1 MPTFGGIFGR
11 NSLMLVRYSR
21 ARILRRGLAAA
32 TISSFAALS
41 VSPLPARG
49 DAISDKKA
57 QAAALAEQIDAQGRQ
72 VEVLAEQYN
81 GAQYHLAQVQQQ
93 LADAQQRLSQAEA
106 DADRDRL
113 ALSQEAIVA
122 YMHGGV
128 TASPTLKSINGGVD
142 LAVQEGYFQLA
153 TNNQADAL
161 DQLRK
166 SQQALKDQQQ
176 ALQVAKQDS
185 EASLASVAQRQRAVE
200 AASAASQATLNQVQG
215 DLVSLVAD
223 QQAQIQAKQQAQAQA
238 SFAAKGEVAGSA
250 AAASS
255 PASSTTVAPP
265 GPQAGS
271 ASASTVDGTGGG
283 GAATTSDTSATTA
296 PAPPTTPRPTV
307 APTTTPPTTVAP
319 APQPTKAPPPSSGA
333 GAAIAY
339 ARAQLGK
346 PYQWGAAGPNSF
358 DCSGLTMMAWE
369 AGGVSLPHYTA
380 AQYADTAHVA
390 IADLQPGDL
399 VFFGSDLHHVG
410 LYIGGG
416 QMIDAP
422 RTGEN
427 VKIQSIY
434 WPDLQPYG
442 GRPS

>member
-1 MPTFGGIFGR
+1 MGAIFGH
-11 NSLMLVRYSR
+11 NSLVLVRYSR
-21 ARILRRGLAAA
+21 ARILRRGLAVA
-32 TISSFAALS
+32 TISSFVALS
-41 VSPLPARG
+41 VSPPPARA

-72 VEVLAEQYN
+72 VEMLAEQYN

-93 LADAQQRLSQAEA
+93 LADAQQRLSKAEA

-113 ALSQEAIVA
+113 ALSQEAILA

-128 TASPTLKSINGGVD
+128 TASPTLKSMNGGVD
-142 LAVQEGYFQLA
+142 LAVQAGYFQVA

-166 SQQALKDQQQ
+166 SQQALKDQRQ
-176 ALQVAKQDS
+176 ALQAAQQDS

-200 AASAASQATLNQVQG
+200 AAAAASQATLDQVQG
-215 DLVSLVAD
+215 DLVLLVAD

-238 SFAAKGEVAGSA
+238 SFAAKGVVAGSA
-250 AAASS
+250 VSS
-255 PASSTTVAPP
+255 PASSTTVAPSP
-265 GPQAGS
+265 APSGPQI
-271 ASASTVDGTGGG
+271 ASASTG
-283 GAATTSDTSATTA
+283 GAATTSDPGGTAA

-307 APTTTPPTTVAP
+307 APTTPPPTTVAP

-333 GAAIAY
+333 GAAVAY

-358 DCSGLTMMAWE
+358 DCSGLTMMAWQ

-380 AQYADTAHVA
+380 AQYANTAHVA

-410 LYIGGG
+410 LYVGGG